1 MHSEYILA
9 ALAASSQRH
18 SMRPRY
24 LPRTLEPFIESASR
38 QFPVLLVTG
47 PRQVGKTTLLKAVA
61 ARAGPKAPR
70 RYVTLDDPL
79 LLALAREEPAL
90 FLQRFA
96 PPVLIDE
103 IQHAPQLLPVIK
115 QHVDANPGNGQVWL
129 TGSQPLALMQGVSES
144 LAGRVAVVQLQG
156 LSLGEAMGLP
166 PAPAPFVPTPGARPP
181 HTSRVGRQAG
191 APPARQSTLSWLY
204 THIWQ
209 GSFPAFAQRPTPAHD
224 LYHASYVQ
232 TYVQRDVRQL
242 AQVGDLTAFT
252 RFLRSAAARTAQ
264 LLNVA
269 DMARDVGV
277 SPHTAQHWLSVLQA
291 SGLVHLLEPFHTNL
305 SKRLVKAPKLY
316 FLDTGLAAWLTGWSS
331 PATLE
336 SGAMSGAFFET
347 WVVSEVLKSWWHRGR
362 PAPVHFYR
370 DRDMREIDLL
380 IVQDGHAHPIEIK
393 KTAQPGREAV
403 RHFEA
408 LDRLGLK
415 PGHGAV
421 ICLCPEAMPLAPHV
435 DALPAW
441 TI

>member
-1 MHSEYILA
+1 M
-9 ALAASSQRH
+9 Q
-18 SMRPRY
+18 PRY

-61 ARAGPKAPR
+61 ARSGPKAPR

-79 LLALAREEPAL
+79 LLTLAREEPAL

-103 IQHAPQLLPVIK
+103 IQYAPQLLPLIK
-115 QHVDANPGNGQVWL
+115 QHVDAHPGKGQFWL
-129 TGSQPLALMQGVSES
+129 TGSQPLALMHGVSES
-144 LAGRVAVVQLQG
+144 LAGRIAVVQLQG
-156 LSLGEAMGLP
+156 LSLAESLGLQ
-166 PAPAPFVPTPGARPP
+166 PARAPFVPTPGAHPGHAAP
-181 HTSRVGRQAG
+181 
-191 APPARQSTLSWLY
+191 APPPRQSALSWLY
-204 THIWQ
+204 TRIWQ
-209 GSFPAFAQRPTPAHD
+209 GSFPAFAQRPAPDHD
-224 LYHASYVQ
+224 LYYASYVQ

-291 SGLVHLLEPFHTNL
+291 SGLVYLLEPFHTNL
-305 SKRLVKAPKLY
+305 SKRLVKAPKLH

-336 SGAMSGAFFET
+336 SGAMSGALFES
-347 WVVSEVLKSWWHRGR
+347 WVVSELLKSWWHRGC
-362 PAPVHFYR
+362 PAPFHFYR

-380 IVQDGHAHPIEIK
+380 IVQDGHAHPVEIK
-393 KTAQPGREAV
+393 KTAQPTREAV
-403 RHFEA
+403 RHFSA
-408 LDRLGLK
+408 LGNLGLK

-421 ICLCPEAMPLAPHV
+421 ICLCREALPLTPTV
-435 DALPAW
+435 DAVPAW
-441 TI
+441 AI